1 MVLKMAGAH
10 QSPVR
15 GFYNQAQCCGT
26 LTYEAYALVAKWSG
40 LLLLVQGSSSSLLNA
55 RCSRRTIWGQG
66 MFGDE
71 YGCATNS
78 NGQTVGLGQHVVT
91 ALLCGNALL
100 GAGLTHLLAGT
111 RFSVAERGRSGD
123 SSSSTVAPTPAL
135 YIVDASGS
143 PQQTI
148 ALVEDAK
155 RQHPSAHIVAIAT
168 SFDLNL
174 VQLAVAAG
182 VDSFCL
188 TTAGREVLINVLEL
202 TVLGEQILPR
212 SAVDSLLN
220 HASTVS
226 GLGRTPSAS
235 EQSTPDPKV
244 TKLSPRETVILQS
257 LMGGDANKVIARRLD
272 ITESTIKVHV
282 KSILRKIGA
291 ANRTQAAMWANEN
304 LRVAE
309 RLPLVN

>member
-1 MVLKMAGAH
+1 M
-10 QSPVR
+10 
-15 GFYNQAQCCGT
+15 
-26 LTYEAYALVAKWSG
+26 
-40 LLLLVQGSSSSLLNA
+40 
-55 RCSRRTIWGQG
+55 
-66 MFGDE
+66 
-71 YGCATNS
+71 
-78 NGQTVGLGQHVVT
+78 
-91 ALLCGNALL
+91 
-100 GAGLTHLLAGT
+100 
-111 RFSVAERGRSGD
+111 
-123 SSSSTVAPTPAL
+123 
-135 YIVDASGS
+135 
-143 PQQTI
+143 
-148 ALVEDAK
+148 
-155 RQHPSAHIVAIAT
+155 
-168 SFDLNL
+168 
-174 VQLAVAAG
+174 
-182 VDSFCL
+182 
-188 TTAGREVLINVLEL
+188 LINVLEL

-226 GLGRTPSAS
+226 GLGRTSSAS
-235 EQSTPDPKV
+235 EQSAPDPRV

>member
-1 MVLKMAGAH
+1 M
-10 QSPVR
+10 
-15 GFYNQAQCCGT
+15 
-26 LTYEAYALVAKWSG
+26 
-40 LLLLVQGSSSSLLNA
+40 
-55 RCSRRTIWGQG
+55 
-66 MFGDE
+66 
-71 YGCATNS
+71 
-78 NGQTVGLGQHVVT
+78 
-91 ALLCGNALL
+91 
-100 GAGLTHLLAGT
+100 
-111 RFSVAERGRSGD
+111 
-123 SSSSTVAPTPAL
+123 
-135 YIVDASGS
+135 
-143 PQQTI
+143 
-148 ALVEDAK
+148 
-155 RQHPSAHIVAIAT
+155 
-168 SFDLNL
+168 
-174 VQLAVAAG
+174 
-182 VDSFCL
+182 
-188 TTAGREVLINVLEL
+188 LINVLEL

-235 EQSTPDPKV
+235 EQSAPDPRV

>member
-1 MVLKMAGAH
+1 M
-10 QSPVR
+10 
-15 GFYNQAQCCGT
+15 
-26 LTYEAYALVAKWSG
+26 AKWSG
-40 LLLLVQGSSSSLLNA
+40 PLLLVQGSSSSLLNA
-55 RCSRRTIWGQG
+55 RCSRRTIWGRG

-78 NGQTVGLGQHVVT
+78 NGQTVGLGQHVAT

-100 GAGLTHLLAGT
+100 EAGLRQLLAGT

-123 SSSSTVAPTPAL
+123 SSSVDPTPAL

-143 PQQTI
+143 PQQII

-188 TTAGREVLINVLEL
+188 TTGGREVLINVLEL

-235 EQSTPDPKV
+235 EQSALDPRV